1 MQIGAI
7 VKIIE
12 PFHTTFTEEYTII
25 DIVEGV
31 YYLDGIEGGFD
42 VAFLKEA

>member
-7 VKIIE
+7 VKILE

-25 DIVEGV
+25 DIVDGV
-31 YYLDGIEGGFD
+31 YYLDGIECGFD
-42 VAFLKEA
+42 VAYLKEA

>member
-7 VKIIE
+7 VKILE

-25 DIVEGV
+25 DIVDGV
-31 YYLDGIEGGFD
+31 YYLDGIEGDFD
-42 VAFLKEA
+42 IAYLKEA